1 MKQFFLCLI
10 AMAAML
16 LTSCSSNPASS
27 ADTPEEKA
35 VSYVKKQL
43 KRNGK
48 LIDYQVVREQLPA
61 EMMAD
66 AFKAYRDAVFKAQ
79 LDYRACQTRGLKA
92 GMEKAVATIAECQA
106 GIKSKVE
113 QLEKAQ
119 ADDEH
124 IFVLATIEE
133 KGRTGKIHSGLIV
146 VFNPETLDMEQ
157 WVPITTPVQNNAIL
171 LTSVANGAI
180 PDNGMNANQNL
191 DSLASV
197 ATNPVVKFILQS
209 SAK

>member
-1 MKQFFLCLI
+1 MV
-10 AMAAML
+10 
-16 LTSCSSNPASS
+16 
-27 ADTPEEKA
+27 DH
-35 VSYVKKQL
+35 
-43 KRNGK
+43 
-48 LIDYQVVREQLPA
+48 QVVSGQFPA

-113 QLEKAQ
+113 ELEKVQ
-119 ADDEH
+119 ANAEH
-124 IFVLATIEE
+124 LFVLATIEE

-157 WVPITTPVQNNAIL
+157 WVPITTPVQNNAVLI
-171 LTSVANGAI
+171 TNAVNGSLI
-180 PDNGMNANQNL
+180 DNGMEANQ
-191 DSLASV
+191 DLASV
-197 ATNPVVKFILQS
+197 ATNPIVKFILQS